1 MDARICPACAHANN
15 ANARFCAT
23 CGKTLI
29 LRCNNC
35 GRPNRLNARYCQTCG
50 QHIVRQCPHCG
61 AGVQFGSRV
70 CHGCGMDPTSVQPT
84 MTPVVLVARRYR
96 IVRQVARG
104 GMGVIFLVQDE
115 QRGGSTWALKE
126 LVLDSVKREELAEA
140 IENFRRESQLL
151 QTLNHPNLVKVIDS
165 FGENGKEYLVMEYV
179 EGKTL
184 DALAN
189 GQPMAERDVLNFAF
203 QLCDVLEYLHCQQ
216 PPIIYRDLKPPNA
229 MLETQ
234 SGILKLIDF
243 GIVRFYKPGQ
253 RKDTNVL
260 GTPGFAPPEQYG
272 NGQTDARSDIFCL
285 GVTMHVL
292 LTNFDVGQNPWNY
305 PPVRVLNSSVS
316 PSLEQVIARATEI
329 EVNKRYASI
338 AEMRK
343 ALLRCKGA
351 KRIAASLPTAGG

>member
-1 MDARICPACAHANN
+1 
-15 ANARFCAT
+15 
-23 CGKTLI
+23 
-29 LRCNNC
+29 
-35 GRPNRLNARYCQTCG
+35 
-50 QHIVRQCPHCG
+50 
-61 AGVQFGSRV
+61 
-70 CHGCGMDPTSVQPT
+70 MDPTSVQPAKA
-84 MTPVVLVARRYR
+84 PSGLLARRYR
-96 IVRQVARG
+96 IIRQVERG

-115 QRGGSTWALKE
+115 QRGGDTWALKE
-126 LVLDSVKREELAEA
+126 LMLDRVRREELAET
-140 IENFRRESQLL
+140 IESFRRESQLL
-151 QTLNHPNLVKVIDS
+151 QSLNHPNLVKVIDS

-184 DALAN
+184 DALAC

-203 QLCDVLEYLHCQQ
+203 QLCDVLEYLHSQQ

-229 MLETQ
+229 MVETQ

-272 NGQTDARSDIFCL
+272 KGQTDARSDIFCL

-292 LTNFDVGQNPWNY
+292 LTNFDVGLNPWNY
-305 PPVRVLNSSVS
+305 PPVRTLNSSVS
-316 PSLEQVIARATEI
+316 PTLEQVIARATEL

-338 AEMRK
+338 SEMRK

-351 KRIAASLPTAGG
+351 KRIAANLPTVRG